1 MEYRA
6 METRC
11 EESVGFT
18 LIELLIA
25 MAIGVT
31 IASLAVPAVV
41 GSIESARVAR
51 CVGEVRALEGDIAAY
66 QTANDEV
73 LPNGLADI
81 KRDTLR
87 DPWGSQ
93 YQYLNFANVIG
104 KTAMRKDRFLV
115 PINSDYDLY
124 RMGKDRQTL
133 PPLTT
138 TVGQDDIVRANDG
151 GF

>member
-1 MEYRA
+1 

-104 KTAMRKDRFLV
+104 KTAMRKG
-115 PINSDYDLY
+115 PIPCADQFRLRSLQH
-124 RMGKDRQTL
+124 GKR
-133 PPLTT
+133 P
-138 TVGQDDIVRANDG
+138 ANASSLNNKG
-151 GF
+151 RSG